1 MTLYNDLMKGS
12 TMSRIEFSRLSRRDF
27 LRTTAA
33 GVAGLAVV
41 PGSMSPAAGEKTGAA
56 GEAVVALV
64 KTTDRKRGV
73 EGIMKLLPVPSLKG
87 RHVLIKPNFNTADP
101 TPGSTH
107 NDTLAAIVT
116 GLKGRDAASITIGE
130 RSGPP
135 ATAKVMEE
143 KGIFEMAKSLDFGIV
158 NFEELA
164 DADWV
169 PFNPSG
175 NHWEGG
181 FFIPKPVVESDFV
194 VTTCCLKTHAYG
206 GIFTMS
212 LKLAVGLTPKRLM
225 RQLHRS
231 PNQRLMIAEIN
242 QGYKP
247 GLIIMDGVE
256 AFVDGGPSQG
266 KKMDAGVFIAGSDRV
281 AVDAV
286 GVAVLKNLGS
296 NAAIMDTKIFE
307 QEQIK
312 RAAELGLGISGP
324 DKIRFVTADSS
335 SRDYAEKLKRI
346 LVQG

>member
-1 MTLYNDLMKGS
+1 
-12 TMSRIEFSRLSRRDF
+12 MSRHDLPKVSRRIF
-27 LRTTAA
+27 LKTSMTT
-33 GVAGLAVV
+33 VAGLAAI
-41 PGSMSPAAGEKTGAA
+41 PAARSFAAHPLAMGEKTAAA
-56 GEAVVALV
+56 GGTTISLV
-64 KTTDRKRGV
+64 KTSDRKQGV
-73 EGIMKLLPVPSLKG
+73 ATAMKLLEIPAVKG
-87 RHVLIKPNFNTADP
+87 KRVLIKPNFNTADP

-107 NDTLAAIVT
+107 NDTLAAIV
-116 GLKGRDAASITIGE
+116 GELKKRGAGSITVGE

-143 KGIFEMAKSLDFGIV
+143 KGIFEMAKSLGFGIV

-169 PFNPSG
+169 AFNPPG

-194 VTTCCLKTHAYG
+194 VSTCCLKTHAYG
-206 GIFTMS
+206 GVFTMS

-231 PNQRLMIAEIN
+231 PDQRKMIAEIN

-247 GLIIMDGVE
+247 GLIVLDGAE

-266 KKMDAGVFIAGSDRV
+266 KKVDAGVFIAGTDRV

-286 GVAVLKNLGS
+286 GLAVLKDLGS
-296 NAAIMDTKIFE
+296 NEAIMGKKIFE
-307 QEQIK
+307 QEQIS
-312 RAAELGLGISGP
+312 RAVELGLGVSGP
-324 DKIRFVTADSS
+324 EKIRIVTPDKASG
-335 SRDYAEKLKRI
+335 DYADKLYAI
-346 LVQG
+346 LARG